1 MAAVE
6 ERRPMAAMVAK
17 RRLLVVVVFMVVK
30 VPLFGVLGAGMVVG
44 VWVGSPEIALPTQSS
59 RLA

>member
-30 VPLFGVLGAGMVVG
+30 VPLFGVLGAGMVVVKSTFDAG
-44 VWVGSPEIALPTQSS
+44 EIAVRTPWEP
-59 RLA
+59 

>member
-17 RRLLVVVVFMVVK
+17 RRELVVVVFMIVR
-30 VPLFGVLGAGMVVG
+30 VPLFGVRGACLVVGGGAGSAG
-44 VWVGSPEIALPTQSS
+44 KALPTQS
-59 RLA
+59 